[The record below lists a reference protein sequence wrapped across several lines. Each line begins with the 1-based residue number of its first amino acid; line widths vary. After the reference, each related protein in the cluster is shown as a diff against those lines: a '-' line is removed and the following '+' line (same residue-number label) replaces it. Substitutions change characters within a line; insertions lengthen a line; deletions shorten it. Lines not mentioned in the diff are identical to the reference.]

1 MLCKL
6 EGGRGETLVETLV
19 SLLITSLALMMLA
32 GVMAATVRVTET
44 GEKLNDEINTYN
56 RRLEERPAEP
66 TPVTGTV
73 TIKDAS
79 GEKLI
84 DDDTTVTFYIANY
97 GGEDVISY
105 AP

>member
-1 MLCKL
+1 MLRKL

-32 GVMAATVRVTET
+32 GIVAATVRVTET
-44 GEKLNDEINTYN
+44 GDELINEINTYN
-56 RRLEERPAEP
+56 RRLEQRPAEP
-66 TPVTGTV
+66 SPVTGTV

-79 GEKLI
+79 GAKLTE
-84 DDDTTVTFYIANY
+84 DKTVTFYIADY
-97 GGEDVISY
+97 GDEKVISY